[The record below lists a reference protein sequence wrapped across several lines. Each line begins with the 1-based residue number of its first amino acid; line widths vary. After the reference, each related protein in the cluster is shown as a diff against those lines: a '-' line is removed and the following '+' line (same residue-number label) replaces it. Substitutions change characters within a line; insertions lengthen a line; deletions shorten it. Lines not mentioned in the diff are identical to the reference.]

1 MSIFEYSFMVRALL
15 AGSLIAVVAPLLG
28 IFVVARNTSLIADTL
43 AHAALAGV
51 GIGVILGISPTW
63 GAVATALV
71 AALGVEYL
79 MKNHRFSADA
89 VLALFLSGGLA
100 LAVALV
106 RVKGASIN
114 FENYLFGS
122 LVTVTANEVW
132 ILLLTSLAMIGV
144 ILTYWWS
151 FLSLSFSEELTST
164 RGLQTKL
171 LKNGLAVLTGLM
183 VSQSLKIVGGLLIGA
198 MMVIPV
204 LTAITLCKSAR
215 SSVLV
220 SIIFALLSVWSGLII
235 SYYLNIPS
243 GSAIVLMNVF
253 WFAAALLV
261 RGFGTF
267 RQS

>member
-1 MSIFEYSFMVRALL
+1 MDIFEYSFMVRAFF
-15 AGSLIAVVAPLLG
+15 AGSLIALVAPLLG
-28 IFVVARNTSLIADTL
+28 TFVVARNTSLIADTL

-63 GAVATALV
+63 GAVAVALL

-79 MKNHRFSADA
+79 MKNHKFSADA
-89 VLALFLSGGLA
+89 ILALFLSGGLA

-106 RVKGASIN
+106 RVKGAAIN

-122 LVTVTANEVW
+122 LVTVTGEEVW
-132 ILLLTSLAMIGV
+132 MLLLSSLGMIGFV
-144 ILTYWWS
+144 LAYWWS

-164 RGLQTKL
+164 RGISTKM
-171 LKNGLAVLTGLM
+171 LKNLLAILTGLM

-215 SSVLV
+215 STLLV
-220 SIIFALLSVWSGLII
+220 AIVFALLSVWSGLFI
-235 SYYLNIPS
+235 SYYINVPS

-253 WFAAALLV
+253 WFVMALLIK
-261 RGFGTF
+261 GFESF
-267 RQS
+267 KVK

>member
-28 IFVVARNTSLIADTL
+28 SFVVARNTSLIADTL

-63 GAVATALV
+63 GAVAVALL
-71 AALGVEYL
+71 AAVGVEYL

-100 LAVALV
+100 LAIALV
-106 RVKGASIN
+106 RVKGAAIN

-132 ILLLTSLAMIGV
+132 LLLISSLV
-144 ILTYWWS
+144 ILGILASYWWS

-164 RGLQTKL
+164 RGVPTKA
-171 LKNGLAVLTGLM
+171 LKNALALLTGLM

-215 SSVLV
+215 HSLLV
-220 SIIFALLSVWSGLII
+220 SIVFALLSVWTGLVI
-235 SYYLNIPS
+235 SYYVNIPS
-243 GSAIVLMNVF
+243 GSAIVLMNIF
-253 WFAAALLV
+253 WFGTALLV
-261 RGFGTF
+261 KGFGTF
-267 RQS
+267 KNS